1 MYKAEDAKNKMTP
14 DTSNSEELKP
24 CDMIKIILLL
34 KIMCNAIS
42 ELHNLAVAVVVTVT
56 TVAFALAIADV
67 FGSWLIGAWM
77 MDGSKYSVFLFFI
90 FWQIVSH
97 YLCWDGSWTSA

>member
-1 MYKAEDAKNKMTP
+1 
-14 DTSNSEELKP
+14 
-24 CDMIKIILLL
+24 
-34 KIMCNAIS
+34 
-42 ELHNLAVAVVVTVT
+42 
-56 TVAFALAIADV
+56 V